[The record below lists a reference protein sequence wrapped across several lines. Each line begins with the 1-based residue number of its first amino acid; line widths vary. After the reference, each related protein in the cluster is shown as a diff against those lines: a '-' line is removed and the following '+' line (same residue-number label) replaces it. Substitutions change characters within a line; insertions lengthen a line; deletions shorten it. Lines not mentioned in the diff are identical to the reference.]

1 MSKALTALLGV
12 IGLGFALSAANA
24 RAEVTELRIA
34 QQYGINYLPLMVME
48 DRHLIEAQAKRLG
61 LPDLEVTWSKM
72 SSGAAMNDALLA
84 GNLDIVSGGVGPIIT
99 LWAKTAALPASQQV
113 KGIAALDSMPVVLNT
128 RNPRI
133 KSVRDFTDADKIAL
147 PAVKVSI
154 QAVTL
159 QMAAAKAF
167 GEEHYA
173 KLDPISVSMS
183 HPDGMIAMLSGR
195 SEVDAHFTGPP
206 FSELELDHPGVHTV
220 VHSYRLLGGMTTST
234 IAWTTGRFHD
244 ENPKVYRAFLAA
256 LNEAVAAID
265 SDKHAAAELYL
276 RMTKGKESVEKMQAI
291 LSDPDIKFTLTPMNV
306 LKYAAFM
313 HKVGS
318 IKVNPGSWSAMFF
331 PEIHDLPG
339 S

>member
-1 MSKALTALLGV
+1 MKAFAALVGLV
-12 IGLGFALSAANA
+12 GLGFALSATTA
-24 RAEVTELRIA
+24 RAEVGEIRIA

-48 DRHLIEAQAKRLG
+48 DRHLIEAQARRLG
-61 LPDLEVTWSKM
+61 LGDLKVTWSKM
-72 SSGAAMNDALLA
+72 SSGAAMNDALLS
-84 GNLDIVSGGVGPIIT
+84 GSLDIASGGVGPMVT
-99 LWAKTAALPASQQV
+99 LWAKTSTLPPAQQV

-133 KSVRDFTDADKIAL
+133 KRVEDFTDNDKIAL

-167 GEEHYA
+167 GDGNHA
-173 KLDPISVSMS
+173 KLDAITVSMS
-183 HPDGMIAMLSGR
+183 HPDGMIALLNPR

-206 FSELELDHPGVHTV
+206 FSELEVREPGVHTV
-220 VHSYRLLGGMTTST
+220 VHSYQLLGGMTTST
-234 IAWTTGRFHD
+234 LAWTTGRFHD

-256 LNEAVAAID
+256 LTDAVGIIEKDKRDAAT
-265 SDKHAAAELYL
+265 LYL
-276 RMTKGKESVEKMQAI
+276 RMTRSKESVETMESI
-291 LSDPDIKFTLTPMNV
+291 LSDPDIKYTLTPMKV
-306 LKYAAFM
+306 LDYAAFM

-318 IKVNPGSWSAMFF
+318 IKAQPGAWTGMFF
-331 PEIHDLPG
+331 REIHELPG